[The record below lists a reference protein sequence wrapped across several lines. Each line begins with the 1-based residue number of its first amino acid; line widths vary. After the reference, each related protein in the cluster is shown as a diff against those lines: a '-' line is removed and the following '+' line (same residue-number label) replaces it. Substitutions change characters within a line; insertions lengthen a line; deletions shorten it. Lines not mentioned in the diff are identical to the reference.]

1 MHPRGILATFIRA
14 PAGFPPSPSPCTPR
28 HCDDLTVPFCK
39 RWDVATDTVMP
50 DTSNLA
56 WLAIQTAEYDEIV
69 VIVLSETVH
78 DTWT

>member
-1 MHPRGILATFIRA
+1 
-14 PAGFPPSPSPCTPR
+14 
-28 HCDDLTVPFCK
+28 
-39 RWDVATDTVMP
+39 MP